1 MASNNKRKTS
11 ASQQRGT
18 EKARE
23 ARRQAEAKKR
33 KKNIIYGAIAAV
45 LIIAIVIL
53 WLALPKPTDTTST
66 SGDSSTAGGEIDR
79 DSIVISDHYEE
90 GKQYYADIV
99 IKDYGT
105 ITVELDANSAPISVE
120 NFVNLAS
127 SGFYDGLTFHR
138 IIEGFMMQGGSSDG
152 KGYAGSSETI
162 YGEFASNGW
171 DQNNI
176 SHQRGVISMARAT
189 DPNSASSQFFIMHE
203 ASTHLDGDYA
213 AFGHVISGIEVVD
226 EICESA
232 EPVDFNGT
240 IPASAQ
246 PVIETIRIYTA
257 EDAVTA
263 EDAE

>member
-18 EKARE
+18 EKARQ
-23 ARRQAEAKKR
+23 ARKAAEAKKR
-33 KKNIIYGAIAAV
+33 KKNIIYGAISAV
-45 LIIAIVIL
+45 LIIAIVVL
-53 WLALPKPTDTTST
+53 WCTLPKATDST
-66 SGDSSTAGGEIDR
+66 SSSGNDIAAGGN
-79 DSIVISDHYEE
+79 SANAVVYEA

-105 ITVELDANSAPISVE
+105 ITVELDANAAPISVE

-152 KGYAGSSETI
+152 KGYEGSSETI

-203 ASTHLDGDYA
+203 TSTHLDGDYA
-213 AFGHVISGIEVVD
+213 AFGRVIEGMDVVD
-226 EICESA
+226 AVCESA
-232 EPVDFNGT
+232 EPTDINGT
-240 IPASAQ
+240 IPADAQ

-257 EDAVTA
+257 EDA
-263 EDAE
+263 E

>member
-23 ARRQAEAKKR
+23 AKRLAAAKKR
-33 KKNIIYGAIAAV
+33 KKNIIYGAISAV
-45 LIIAIVIL
+45 LIIAIVVL
-53 WLALPKPTDTTST
+53 WCALPKTTETTSGNNVTTENNETADTVT
-66 SGDSSTAGGEIDR
+66 STVGE
-79 DSIVISDHYEE
+79 YEV

-105 ITVELDANSAPISVE
+105 ITVELDANAAPITVE

-138 IIEGFMMQGGSSDG
+138 IISGFMMQGGSSDG
-152 KGYAGSSETI
+152 KGYEGSSETI

-189 DPNSASSQFFIMHE
+189 NPNSASSQFFIMHE
-203 ASTHLDGDYA
+203 TSTHLDGDYA
-213 AFGHVISGIEVVD
+213 AFGHVIEGMEVVD
-226 EICESA
+226 AVCEEAKPS
-232 EPVDFNGT
+232 DFNGT
-240 IPASAQ
+240 IPSSAQ

-257 EDAVTA
+257 D
-263 EDAE
+263 DAE